1 MNETQAE
8 VTRIISETL
17 EITLADVQPEM
28 NIRSLQNVESIR
40 ILNVILKVE
49 KRFDIELPD
58 DATFRIETV
67 AEFVALVERARD
79 FELRTRAAV
88 G

>member
-1 MNETQAE
+1 MNQTQSE
-8 VTRIISETL
+8 VTRIISEVL
-17 EITLADVQPEM
+17 EIAPAEVRPELS
-28 NIRSLQNVESIR
+28 IRSLPNVESIR

-49 KRFDIELPD
+49 KAFNIELPD

-67 AEFVALVERARD
+67 SEFVALVEEARS
-79 FELRTRAAV
+79 LQTPAAV